1 MKRGKLLGGN
11 LMLRIDYTNAM
22 AETIGERDGILREEL
37 LSFRHFVV
45 ETHSVIQKEKENK
58 FYFAKLP
65 YQDVTEILELAE
77 EIREKFDYFVVIGI
91 GGSSLGNITLQ
102 EAINGFNYNNFKS
115 PKFYVLDNVD
125 PEKFASVLELI
136 EIDKTCFNVITK
148 SGSTVET
155 IANFSIIYDTL
166 KTELKDRYKEHLIF
180 TTDPEKGF
188 LRKLANEEG
197 IRTLDIPPKVGGRFS
212 VLTAVGLLSAAVCN
226 IDIKKLLEGAKKM
239 DLICSLEEHVEH
251 NPAYLIALINYLA
264 NMRRGKTI
272 SVMMPYAERLSSF
285 VDWYKQLW
293 AESLGK
299 DGLGQTPVKAIGT
312 IDQHSQIQLYREGIR
327 DKIIT
332 FIQVNK
338 FQRDFKIPEDI
349 PEEIHYLS
357 GHSLQEIL
365 NKELLGTKAA
375 LIKSKVPNITIT
387 LDEINEYNLGM
398 LIYLYEMATGFSGYL
413 YKINPFDQP
422 AVEEGKNFTYALM
435 GRKGYE
441 EKLEEFKE
449 LYKEKY
455 KIEVQ

>member
-1 MKRGKLLGGN
+1 
-11 LMLRIDYTNAM
+11 MLRIDYTNAM

-45 ETHSVIQKEKENK
+45 ETHSIIQREKENK

-77 EIREKFDYFVVIGI
+77 EIREKFEYFVVIGI
-91 GGSSLGNITLQ
+91 GGSALGNITLQ
-102 EAINGFNYNNFKS
+102 ESINGFNYNHFNF

-125 PEKFASVLELI
+125 PEKFASILELI

-166 KTELKDRYKEHLIF
+166 KNQLGEKYKEHLIF

-212 VLTAVGLLSAAVCN
+212 VLTPVGLLSAAVCK
-226 IDIKKLLEGAKKM
+226 IDIKQILEGAKKM
-239 DLICSLEEHVEH
+239 DLVCSVEEHVEH

-264 NMRRGKTI
+264 NMRRGKSI

-285 VDWYKQLW
+285 VDWYRQLW

-312 IDQHSQIQLYREGIR
+312 IDQHSQIQLYREGVR

-338 FQRDFKIPEDI
+338 FQRDFKIPDDI
-349 PEEIHYLS
+349 PDDIHYLS

-365 NKELLGTKAA
+365 NKELMGTKAA

-398 LIYLYEMATGFSGYL
+398 MIYLYEMATGFSGYL

-441 EKLEEFKE
+441 KKLEEFKE

>member
-1 MKRGKLLGGN
+1 
-11 LMLRIDYTNAM
+11 MLRIDYTNAM

-45 ETHSVIQKEKENK
+45 ETHAVIQKEKENK

-77 EIREKFDYFVVIGI
+77 EIKEKFEYFVVIGI
-91 GGSSLGNITLQ
+91 GGSALGNITLQ
-102 EAINGFNYNNFKS
+102 ESINGFNYNHFKF

-125 PEKFASVLELI
+125 PEKFASILELI

-155 IANFSIIYDTL
+155 ISNFSIIYDTL
-166 KTELKDRYKEHLIF
+166 KNQLGEKYKEHFIF

-212 VLTAVGLLSAAVCN
+212 VLTPVGLLSAAVCG

-239 DLICSLEEHVEH
+239 DLICSVEEHVEH
-251 NPAYLIALINYLA
+251 NPAYLIALLNYLA
-264 NMRRGKTI
+264 NMRRGKSI

-299 DGLGQTPVKAIGT
+299 DSLGQTPVKAIGT
-312 IDQHSQIQLYREGIR
+312 IDQHSQIQLFREGPR

-349 PEEIHYLS
+349 PEDIHYLS

-375 LIKSKVPNITIT
+375 MIKSKVPNITIT

-441 EKLEEFKE
+441 QKLEEFKE